1 MAPRA
6 FNARIYSM
14 SQAKF
19 GAGQRVSV
27 VRSGAFSAAAGTYR
41 VVSVLPAERGPQQ
54 YRVRND
60 GETFDR
66 VLDEARL
73 EAVGYE

>member
-1 MAPRA
+1 MA
-6 FNARIYSM
+6 
-14 SQAKF
+14 QAKF

-27 VRSGAFSAAAGTYR
+27 VRSGSFSAPSGTYR
-41 VVSVLPAERGPQQ
+41 VITALPRERGPQQ

-73 EAVGYE
+73 EEAGHD